1 MYSPRLF
8 TVTSEH
14 ICFLLFSFFVLHFL
28 VVGSVRYIKLAHV
41 GFRAHVKIVL
51 VSHIVS
57 YRIMYVICVVNILAT
72 HVTAHNG
79 VSYNV
84 GVVYGFN
91 ISIPERV
98 SALAK
103 TKNVKVSLHRVIYK
117 LIADVKERLSERL
130 LPFDVEEQIGEFC
143 SALNDCF

>member
-1 MYSPRLF
+1 MHLCMHLTVESFMNPNCMSSISICCRIRCSKILSTTFIACSNNLTPLYDPHSIGYFIPGLKPSFSANPSHCSLPFFFRIDCMYSPRLF

-57 YRIMYVICVVNILAT
+57 YRIMSSVL
-72 HVTAHNG
+72 
-79 VSYNV
+79 
-84 GVVYGFN
+84 
-91 ISIPERV
+91 
-98 SALAK
+98 
-103 TKNVKVSLHRVIYK
+103 
-117 LIADVKERLSERL
+117 
-130 LPFDVEEQIGEFC
+130 
-143 SALNDCF
+143 